1 MSTGP
6 GILFLISRPVEAYRQ
21 AAEQAGLGDCRFEAP
36 LNFQFQS
43 MPAHLLA
50 SSNGFV
56 LSSQTGAESLAGY
69 PVGGKPCWAIGSAT
83 AKAAELQGLRVQAV
97 VEGGGARFI
106 EALDRQDFQLPD
118 AGLIWPTAQQPAF
131 DLDRALAQR
140 GVDLTRI
147 SAYAATAKP
156 SPSTQTAAWLGE
168 HPTAIVALFS
178 QQCMHA
184 FSMWQ
189 STPGLDWKP
198 AKMLAIGPRVFDG
211 VTDFPEVERYW
222 PAVASRQSFT
232 EMLASMSDGGEG

>member
-6 GILFLISRPVEAYRQ
+6 GILFLISRPVEAYRV

-36 LNFQFQS
+36 LSFQFQS
-43 MPAHLLA
+43 MPTPLLA
-50 SSNGFV
+50 SSKGIA

-69 PVGGKPCWAIGSAT
+69 PIAGKPCWAIGSAT
-83 AKAAELQGLRVQAV
+83 AKAAERQGLRVQAV

-118 AGLIWPTAQQPAF
+118 AGLVWPTAQQPAF

-140 GVDLTRI
+140 GIEVTRLA
-147 SAYAATAKP
+147 AYAATAKP
-156 SPSTQTAAWLGE
+156 SPSTQTVAWLRE

-189 STPGLDWKP
+189 SIPGLDWQP
-198 AKMLAIGPRVFDG
+198 AKMLAIGPRVFEG
-211 VTDFPEVERYW
+211 TAEFPDVEKRW
-222 PAVASRQSFT
+222 PAVASRQSFA
-232 EMLASMSDGGEG
+232 ELLASLSVGCER